1 MSGQEPEF
9 SPKIAALGHAQN
21 QGTPILH
28 QRIFEGGRFVG
39 KRAKDGILAR
49 LSGRFQRASLPFF
62 AAIFIAKQG
71 VVRYNESIASFCRI

>member
-1 MSGQEPEF
+1 MSGHEPDF

-28 QRIFEGGRFVG
+28 QRIFEGGRFVE

-49 LSGRFQRASLPFF
+49 LSGRLRRASLPLF
-62 AAIFIAKQG
+62 AAIFVAKQG
-71 VVRYNESIASFCRI
+71 DVRYNEGTVFF